1 MVATAAGVGGCGV
14 SAPVLRMNSIGSS
27 TSFVVDGQLIGTCRT
42 LPFKLILSST
52 CILCA
57 GAV

>member
-14 SAPVLRMNSIGSS
+14 SAPVLRVNSIGSS
-27 TSFVVDGQLIGTCRT
+27 TSLMVDGQLIGACRA
-42 LPFKLILSST
+42 LPFKLILNNT
-52 CILCA
+52 CILWA